1 MSGRHSVSATQIETP
16 KMIVRRVQVCV
27 SLIMPTAASGSRAA
41 MENKG
46 LKKTPALWMYL
57 DNYRRD
63 ANTLNR

>member
-16 KMIVRRVQVCV
+16 KMIVRRAQVCV

-41 MENKG
+41 MENRTY
-46 LKKTPALWMYL
+46 KTPALWIYL
-57 DNYRRD
+57 DHYGRD